1 MSRYI
6 AMRLLSGVLLL
17 LTVSILAFALLYFM
31 PGSAVDYLVDENA
44 TAETVARITEQYG
57 LDQPLHI
64 QYIRWLNNLLH
75 GNLGKSM
82 QSKMDVSEI
91 IAFRLP

>member
-57 LDQPLHI
+57 LDTHTVYTLAKQPPA
-64 QYIRWLNNLLH
+64 W
-75 GNLGKSM
+75 
-82 QSKMDVSEI
+82 QSRKVDAI
-91 IAFRLP
+91 